1 MKSQISVEAL
11 FDRATKL
18 DALTAH
24 AACVADAAW
33 KAHAEAVKQ
42 ADEAMTFADALRRCT
57 GSVSVT
63 YDDGRGNVA
72 VSQAAR

>member
-1 MKSQISVEAL
+1 
-11 FDRATKL
+11 
-18 DALTAH
+18 
-24 AACVADAAW
+24 
-33 KAHAEAVKQ
+33 VKQ